1 MQMQMRRQIEAGPY
15 LFMAIS
21 RWIGESPFGALS
33 LSTAAP
39 IASDGCIEGC
49 LGLEI
54 LGTSSIARHGP
65 RTTFVQ
71 TYYPLF
77 QNLCRYHKALT
88 SLLAPFNTL
97 GKRPEVVHGRE
108 GCFFTGMGSTDIEQL
123 VRISISHI
131 SSKLT
136 LTLGRLSGKSNM
148 TGLFRNFSTS
158 KV

>member
-1 MQMQMRRQIEAGPY
+1 MLMQMEADPC
-15 LFMAIS
+15 LIMAIS
-21 RWIGESPFGALS
+21 RRVGKSPFGALS

-39 IASDGCIEGC
+39 IASDGCIEGH
-49 LGLEI
+49 LGLESV
-54 LGTSSIARHGP
+54 GTSVARHGP

-71 TYYPLF
+71 SYMPVISRTRRNITGSF
-77 QNLCRYHKALT
+77 T

-97 GKRPEVVHGRE
+97 GKCPEVVHGRE
-108 GCFFTGMGSTDIEQL
+108 GCFFTGVRSTDIEQL
-123 VRISISHI
+123 LQISISHL
-131 SSKLT
+131 SSRLT